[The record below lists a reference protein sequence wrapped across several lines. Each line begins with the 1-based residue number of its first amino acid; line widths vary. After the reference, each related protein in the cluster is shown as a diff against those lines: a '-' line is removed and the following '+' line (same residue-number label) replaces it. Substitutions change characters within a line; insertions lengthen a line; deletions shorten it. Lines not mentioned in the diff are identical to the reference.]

1 MSFHVRV
8 GSSGV
13 IRLDGVRIWLRESPY
28 GKKNLTTSTYGTKL
42 NF

>member
-13 IRLDGVRIWLRESPY
+13 IRLDGVWIWLRESPY
-28 GKKNLTTSTYGTKL
+28 GKKYLTTSIYETKF